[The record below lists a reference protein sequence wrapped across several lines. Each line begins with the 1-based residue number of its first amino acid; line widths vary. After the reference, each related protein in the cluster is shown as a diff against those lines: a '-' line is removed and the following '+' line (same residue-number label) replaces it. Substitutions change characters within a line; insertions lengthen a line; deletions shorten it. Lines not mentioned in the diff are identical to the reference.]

1 MCDKIITE
9 NGEMLGFIPD
19 SYKVRKMCDDAV
31 DNYDHALSLFRECSQ
46 TQKTCDNAVNT
57 SYIIQFVPECY
68 KTQEV

>member
-31 DNYDHALSLFRECSQ
+31 DNYDHALSLFRECS
-46 TQKTCDNAVNT
+46 
-57 SYIIQFVPECY
+57 
-68 KTQEV
+68 